1 MNYCFYTGYCLKIC
15 ISMARIEQKRK
26 YYQCWVLGNF
36 LKIAKINSCQDKPIY
51 PNGKN

>member
-1 MNYCFYTGYCLKIC
+1 MNYWFYIGYCLKIC
-15 ISMARIEQKRK
+15 ISMARTGQKRK